1 MIAIV
6 GGGISGLAIGR
17 ALHRAGVPFTILE
30 SGGRTGGVIRSGR
43 LEGEILEWGPQ
54 RGRLTPG
61 LRALV
66 QELGIGS
73 ELIVAPA
80 GLPLLVYARGRLRSV
95 PFSLAQALGGDLFP
109 LGARLRLLAEP
120 LSRPALP
127 DETAGAYFRR
137 RFGRRAYEDLLG
149 PLFGG
154 LYASDPDEMLV
165 RHALAP
171 VLRQLG
177 AERSGLLALARHAL
191 RRSAEAT
198 PACSFIDGME
208 TLPRAMHRSIEQ
220 SVRLGVEVRS
230 IARSGTAGFKLE
242 TDRGTVN
249 ASHVVLTVAAP
260 VAAQLLRGL
269 APDAARRIARL
280 AYNRFAV
287 VHLRSGAELHGMGFQ
302 VSFAEPL
309 ATRGVTF
316 NSSLFGRRG
325 VYTAFLGGARD
336 PALVGQGDAAIG
348 ERAASEFEAITGHA
362 AEPISVDRVS
372 IPAWDRSWT
381 NLDGLVTP
389 SGIDLCANWV
399 SRAGIPGRLAS
410 AAEVAARLS
419 APRGPQTQR

>member
-30 SGGRTGGVIRSGR
+30 SSGRTGGVIRSGR
-43 LEGEILEWGPQ
+43 LDGEILEWGPQ

-80 GLPLLVYARGRLRSV
+80 GLPLLVYARGRLRTV
-95 PFSLAQALGGDLFP
+95 PFSLAQALGGNLFP
-109 LGARLRLLAEP
+109 LGTRLRLLAEP

-191 RRSAEAT
+191 RRSADAT
-198 PACSFIDGME
+198 PACSFTEGME
-208 TLPRAMHRSIEQ
+208 TLPRAMHRSIAQ
-220 SVRLGVEVRS
+220 AVRLGVEVKS
-230 IARSGTAGFKLE
+230 IVRNGTEGFALE
-242 TDRGTVN
+242 TDSGTVN

-260 VAAQLLRGL
+260 VASRLLRGIS
-269 APDAARRIARL
+269 PDAARRIGSL
-280 AYNRFAV
+280 TYNRFAV

-302 VSFAEPL
+302 VSFAESL

-325 VYTAFLGGARD
+325 IYTAFLGGARD
-336 PALVGQGDAAIG
+336 PGLIAQGDSVIG
-348 ERAASEFEAITGHA
+348 ELAASEFGALTGYA
-362 AEPISVDRVS
+362 AEPISVDHVS

-389 SGIDLCANWV
+389 PGIELCANWV

-410 AAEVAARLS
+410 AAEVAERLS
-419 APRGPQTQR
+419 RPGPRRVQR